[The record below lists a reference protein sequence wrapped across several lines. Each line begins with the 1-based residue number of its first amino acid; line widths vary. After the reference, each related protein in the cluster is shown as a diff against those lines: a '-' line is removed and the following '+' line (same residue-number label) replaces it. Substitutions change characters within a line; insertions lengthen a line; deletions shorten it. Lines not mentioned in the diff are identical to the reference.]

1 MTRPVKGI
9 LPDAIDPEPQAA
21 KIRQP
26 DPPTAAEAAMLRAQ
40 AVKDSVPPV
49 QQILDQLKI
58 IADRLVTAAPI
69 PAPPP
74 IPPTPPPP
82 AAPPPERK
90 LQVNAKTGELEIPCS
105 LSAAELASTEPSEQ
119 TLRMWRAAQEKFE
132 AEARK
137 QAQQRPDL
145 PPNFKVDF
153 MGRVVPR

>member
-9 LPDAIDPEPQAA
+9 LPDAIDPEPDAP

-26 DPPTAAEAAMLRAQ
+26 DPPSAAEAAVLAREAR
-40 AVKDSVPPV
+40 DSRSDVEKV
-49 QQILDQLKI
+49 LDQLKI

-74 IPPTPPPP
+74 IPPTPLPPG
-82 AAPPPERK
+82 APPPPK
-90 LQVNAKTGELEIPCS
+90 LQINPTTGQPEVPCT
-105 LSAAELASTEPSEQ
+105 LSAEELRSTEPSEQ

-145 PPNFKVDF
+145 PPNFKV

>member
-1 MTRPVKGI
+1 MTRPVKAI
-9 LPDAIDPEPQAA
+9 LPDALDPEPDAP

-26 DPPTAAEAAMLRAQ
+26 DPPSAAEAAVQ
-40 AVKDSVPPV
+40 AREARDSRTGV
-49 QQILDQLKI
+49 QQVLDKLKV
-58 IADRLVTAAPI
+58 IAERLVTITPL

-119 TLRMWRAAQEKFE
+119 TLRMWRAVQEKFE

-137 QAQQRPDL
+137 QAQQEPGL
-145 PPNFKVDF
+145 PPNFKRDP
-153 MGRVVPR
+153 MGRIVHK